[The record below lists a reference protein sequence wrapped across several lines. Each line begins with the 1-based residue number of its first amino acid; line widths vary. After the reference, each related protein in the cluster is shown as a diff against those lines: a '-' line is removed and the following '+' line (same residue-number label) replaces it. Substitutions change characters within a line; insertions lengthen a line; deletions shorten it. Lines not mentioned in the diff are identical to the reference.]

1 MRHDVELDREVHAR
15 EGQARAPVGEPESYL
30 VFFARDPV
38 DDALAGAIVDR
49 VRACP
54 GAGWFDDPSAATP
67 AERTTGGYVRARDVD
82 EPVARGLFEAA
93 RVVSAEHAIL
103 VEVQWREEAL
113 GLLEAGTWRPS
124 STSTRTT

>member
-1 MRHDVELDREVHAR
+1 MAD
-15 EGQARAPVGEPESYL
+15 QASSYL

-54 GAGWFDDPSAATP
+54 GAGWFDDPGAASP
-67 AERTTGGYVRARDVD
+67 AQRTTGGYVRVRHVD
-82 EPVARGLFEAA
+82 EPVARGLLDVA
-93 RVVSAEHAIL
+93 RVVSADHAIL
-103 VEVQWREEAL
+103 VEVQWREETL
-113 GLLEAGTWRPS
+113 GLLQDGTWRPS